1 MPMPGKTGRGFW
13 VSP

>member
-1 MPMPGKTGRGFW
+1 MPMPGKRGFW

>member
-1 MPMPGKTGRGFW
+1 MPMSGKTGRGFW